1 MRAIITLLFMALL
14 LNGCNSVKRNQK
26 FLAQGDYDQVIELA
40 VKKLSKDP
48 YGKNS
53 DAHISFLEEAFMQ
66 VVQEDKRRIQFL
78 QQENIPSNTR
88 EIYYLY
94 CDLGKRQ
101 ELIRPLTSLVN
112 LNVKMED
119 YSQEIISSKNN
130 FADYLFAEGNKYL
143 NRNSV
148 LDAREAY
155 EYFSD
160 LKNIQANYLGL
171 DDKLNEAHFK
181 GTDFVFVELNNQ
193 SGQII
198 PFRLEQELLD
208 FNTYGLDDFW
218 TEYHNRRENGI
229 HYNFGIDLNFKDI
242 LISPERISEKEFQRK
257 KVIKDGWEYV
267 LDRYGNVMKDSLGND
282 IKIDK
287 FITVTAAVTY
297 TEQTKAV
304 QVNGDAV
311 YLDLDINRVINR
323 HPLGTEFIFENIF
336 ARYRGDERAL
346 TEEDLEFS
354 RNDFFPFP
362 SNQQMVLDAGTE
374 IKERLKEILR
384 NNRFRY

>member
-14 LNGCNSVKRNQK
+14 LNSCNSVKRNQK
-26 FLAQGDYDQVIELA
+26 FLAHGDYDQVIDLA

-48 YGKNS
+48 RGKNS
-53 DAHISFLEEAFMQ
+53 DAHIAFLTEAFAR
-66 VVQEDKRRIQFL
+66 VVEEDKRRIQFL
-78 QQENIPSNTR
+78 QQENLPSNTR

-101 ELIRPLTSLVN
+101 EVIRPLTSLVN
-112 LNVKMED
+112 LNLNFENYND
-119 YSQEIISSKNN
+119 EIIASKKN
-130 FADYLFAEGNKYL
+130 FTDYLYVEGNNYL
-143 NRNSV
+143 SRNTV

-155 EYFSD
+155 AYFSD

-171 DDKLNEAHFK
+171 EDKLNEAHFK
-181 GTDFVFVELNNQ
+181 GTDYVFVKLNNH

-229 HYNFGIDLNFKDI
+229 RYSFGIDLNFKDI
-242 LISPERISEKEFQRK
+242 LISPERISEKEYQRK
-257 KVIKDGWEYV
+257 KTIKDGWEYL
-267 LDRYGNVMKDSLGND
+267 LDRNGNVVKDSLGND
-282 IKIDK
+282 IKVDK
-287 FITVTAAVTY
+287 FITVTASVTY
-297 TEQTKAV
+297 TEQTKAI
-304 QVNGDAV
+304 QVGGDVV
-311 YLDLDINRVINR
+311 YLELDRNRIINR
-323 HPLGTEFIFENIF
+323 HPLGTEFIFENVF

-346 TEEDLEFS
+346 TEEDLDFI

-374 IKERLKEILR
+374 IKARLKEILR
-384 NNRFRY
+384 NNHFR

>member
-1 MRAIITLLFMALL
+1 MRTTFTFALVVLL
-14 LNGCNSVKRNQK
+14 LTGCNSVKRNQK

-53 DAHISFLEEAFMQ
+53 DAHASFLEEAFAQ
-66 VVQEDKRRIQFL
+66 VVEEDKRRIQFL
-78 QQENIPSNTR
+78 QQENLPSNTR

-112 LNVKMED
+112 LNVRMED
-119 YSQEIISSKNN
+119 YTESILASKRN
-130 FADYLFAEGNKYL
+130 FADYLFAEGNRYL
-143 NRNSV
+143 NRNTV
-148 LDAREAY
+148 LEAREAY

-160 LKNIQANYLGL
+160 LKAIQANYLGL

-208 FNTYGLDDFW
+208 FNTYGLDNFW
-218 TEYHNRRENGI
+218 TEYHNRQEQGI
-229 HYNFGIDLNFKDI
+229 HYTFGIDLNFREI
-242 LISPERISEKEFQRK
+242 NISPERISEKEYQRK

-282 IKIDK
+282 IKVDK
-287 FITVTAAVTY
+287 LITVTANVTY

-304 QVNGDAV
+304 QVVGEAE
-311 YLDLDINRVINR
+311 YLDLDRNRVINR

-336 ARYRGDERAL
+336 ARYQGDERAL
-346 TEEDLEFS
+346 TDEDREFI

-384 NNRFRY
+384 SNHFR

>member
-1 MRAIITLLFMALL
+1 MRATITLLFMALL
-14 LNGCNSVKRNQK
+14 LGSCNSVKRNQK

-40 VKKLSKDP
+40 VRKLQKDP
-48 YGKNS
+48 HGKNS
-53 DAHISFLEEAFMQ
+53 GAHASFLEEAFAR
-66 VVQEDKRRIQFL
+66 VVEEDKRRLNFL
-78 QQENIPSNTR
+78 KQENRPSNTR

-101 ELIRPLTSLVN
+101 ELIRPLTSIVN
-112 LNVKMED
+112 LNLQFED
-119 YSQEIISSKNN
+119 YSKQIIASKKN
-130 FADYLFAEGNKYL
+130 FADYLFAEGTKYL
-143 NRNSV
+143 NRNTI

-155 EYFSD
+155 AFFSD
-160 LKNIQANYLGL
+160 LKSLQPEYLGL
-171 DDKLNEAHFK
+171 DQKLNDAHFK
-181 GTDFVFVELNNQ
+181 GTDFVFVELNNH

-218 TEYHNRRENGI
+218 TEYHTRSENGI
-229 HYNFGIDLNFKDI
+229 QYNYGIDLNFKEI
-242 LISPERISEKEFQRK
+242 NISPERVSEKEFLRK
-257 KVIKDGWEYV
+257 KTIKDGWEYV

-282 IKIDK
+282 IKVDK

-304 QVNGDAV
+304 QVGGDVV
-311 YLDLDINRVINR
+311 YLELDRNRIINR

-346 TEEDLEFS
+346 TEEDLQFIKY
-354 RNDFFPFP
+354 DFFPFP
-362 SNQQMVLDAGTE
+362 SNQQMVLDAGQE
-374 IKERLKEILR
+374 IKERLKEILQ
-384 NNRFRY
+384 NNKFR